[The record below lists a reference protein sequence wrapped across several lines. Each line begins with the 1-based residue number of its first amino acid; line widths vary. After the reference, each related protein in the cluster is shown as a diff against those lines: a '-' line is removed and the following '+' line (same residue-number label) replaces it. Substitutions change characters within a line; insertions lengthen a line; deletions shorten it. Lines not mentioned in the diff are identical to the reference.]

1 MHATSSCPKHMVF
14 GPCGGVAADGRCEV
28 GEFPCAFLGDPL
40 PTWPHPPAAT
50 RRRTAAADALTARL
64 SAGGALVADFPARAL
79 DLDSLATCA
88 RTLSGQVDAVLAGD
102 APSARVQFP
111 PSLRAQLIGAQGV
124 AVWAGMNCRDRNRV
138 ALEAELA
145 GLAAVGAA
153 GVHCVTGD
161 HTEVGH
167 RPDAMP
173 VFDLDSTRL
182 AALAR
187 GAGFIVS
194 VAESPASPPI
204 ERRAD
209 RLAEKYR
216 AGADVCFVNHCGDAP
231 AVARFVRQARQ
242 RGADMRF
249 LACVPVVIDAGSAA
263 LLASFTSLV
272 LPEGFLSGILTAVD
286 VRRAGI
292 EATVALSERIL
303 DTGLVAGINLSG
315 GPQDGVETEFAD
327 ALAEISSRLR

>member
-1 MHATSSCPKHMVF
+1 MEF

-28 GEFPCAFLGDPL
+28 GEFPCTFLGDPL
-40 PTWPHPPAAT
+40 PSWPDPPVAAG
-50 RRRTAAADALTARL
+50 RRTAAAEALTARL
-64 SAGGALVADFPARAL
+64 AAGGAIVADFPARAL
-79 DLDSLATCA
+79 DLQSLTACA

-102 APSARVQFP
+102 APTARVQFP

-124 AVWAGMNCRDRNRV
+124 AVWAGMNCRDRNRI

-167 RPDAMP
+167 RPDALP

-187 GAGFIVS
+187 GTGIVVS

-204 ERRAD
+204 GRRAD
-209 RLAEKYR
+209 RLVEKHR

-231 AVARFVRQARQ
+231 AVARFVQEARL
-242 RGADMRF
+242 RGADMHY
-249 LACVPVVIDAGSAA
+249 LACVPVVVDAGSAA
-263 LLASFTSLV
+263 LLKSFTSLV
-272 LPEGFLSGILTAVD
+272 LPEGFLDGILAAAD
-286 VRRAGI
+286 VRRAGL

-315 GPQDGVETEFAD
+315 GPQDGAENEFAD